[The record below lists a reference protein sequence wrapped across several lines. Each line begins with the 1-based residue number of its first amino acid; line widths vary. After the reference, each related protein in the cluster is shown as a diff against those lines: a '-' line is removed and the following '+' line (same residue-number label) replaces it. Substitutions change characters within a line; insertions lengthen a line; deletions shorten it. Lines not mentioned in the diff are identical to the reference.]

1 MPGSQF
7 KDNGGSVKGHTYTN
21 IYDRYFQVSTLE
33 FFYKTLPWQ
42 WFKAQGIAE
51 SSLNPEAVSPV
62 GAFGIMQLMPDTE
75 KDMAKKLGTVPS
87 PLPHTN
93 IRFGIAYDRRCWNI
107 WKKEDGIERI
117 RFMLGSYNAGPGH
130 IVKAQKIATL
140 ANLPSDKWQSITM
153 ALPEV
158 TGRHSKETIDYV
170 AKIERL
176 FEQLTTREK
185 KA

>member
-1 MPGSQF
+1 M
-7 KDNGGSVKGHTYTN
+7 KGHTYTN
-21 IYDRYFQVSTLE
+21 IYDRYFQVSALE
-33 FFYKTLPWQ
+33 FFYEILPWQ

-62 GAFGIMQLMPDTE
+62 GAFGIMQLMPGTE
-75 KDMAKKLGTVPS
+75 MDMAKKLGTVPS

-93 IRFGIAYDRRCWNI
+93 IRFGIAYDRQCWNI
-107 WKKEDGIERI
+107 WKKESGIERI

-130 IVKAQKIATL
+130 IIEAQKIAAL
-140 ANLPSDKWQSITM
+140 ANLPTDKWQSITM

-170 AKIERL
+170 ARIERL
-176 FEQLTTREK
+176 YEQLTTREK
-185 KA
+185 TA